1 MGETRHWM
9 GEVEV
14 CKRLDGANQI
24 RRTGAPCPRW
34 AAGERMRSSLACSSC
49 PPLGPE
55 DHCRPLTAAHPP
67 RLDDASPILRRKPH
81 FTSDQ
86 GIVSLRSI
94 DIVRFTGHCGVFGL
108 LVISG
113 YRGKPSSSP

>member
-9 GEVEV
+9 EEVEV
-14 CKRLDGANQI
+14 CKRLDGANRI
-24 RRTGAPCPRW
+24 RRTGAPCAP
-34 AAGERMRSSLACSSC
+34 AGPPERDLRSSLAYSSC
-49 PPLGPE
+49 PPLGLE

-67 RLDDASPILRRKPH
+67 RLDDASPILRRNPD

-94 DIVRFTGHCGVFGL
+94 DIVRFASHCGGFGL
-108 LVISG
+108 LAI
-113 YRGKPSSSP
+113 